1 MSLVLNT
8 LVTNGKLR
16 VTVLVSRLDAAIARD
31 FKAGVDAAWTNG
43 ITAVEIDLAS
53 VEFVDSSGIGA
64 LLSVYRKLPAGAG
77 ATRLVNVNPGVLA
90 VLELLRLHRVFEL
103 GA

>member
-8 LVTNGKLR
+8 SVVNGKLR
-16 VTVLVSRLDAAIARD
+16 VTVLVTRLDAAIARD
-31 FKAGVDAAWTNG
+31 FKAGVEAAWTG
-43 ITAVEIDLAS
+43 AVTAVEIDLAA

-64 LLSVYRKLPAGAG
+64 LLSVYRRLPAGAG
-77 ATRLVNVNPGVLA
+77 ATRLVNVKPGVLA